1 MDYKAEL
8 EILRRKILN
17 EIPFFTIRKGTKMPA
32 LEGYYFLEE
41 DIDVPILLE
50 DFAEDLK
57 KTDIEE
63 KIDLEKINRG
73 MSVLLGLDPSFIHNE
88 KYKTMLNKTKTNLQ
102 AYLIHLINYYNQ
114 KKEYALMVSIALV
127 EIEDSSRNL
136 FILANSL
143 ENLSIDYYKSEN
155 TIKGK
160 IFFEESIRNYIKSE
174 ESDSKFS
181 LPLYKLGFYYKNQG
195 EFLRAKDY
203 WDRFL
208 TLDQDPNRIEE
219 IRNELE
225 ILEKLVD
232 YEVGYKYVR
241 EGRTEEGLDLLL
253 PLIEIYPNWWN
264 LFFVIGL
271 AFRQS
276 DEYKIASDY
285 FKKVLEIK
293 PNQVETMNELSL
305 CYISLGL
312 FKEAKEIL
320 DSALAISEKNCELLS
335 NRAAANI
342 YLEDI
347 NAALKDINMALKIDP
362 QDEIALSIKKEIEK
376 MT

>member
-1 MDYKAEL
+1 
-8 EILRRKILN
+8 
-17 EIPFFTIRKGTKMPA
+17 
-32 LEGYYFLEE
+32 
-41 DIDVPILLE
+41 
-50 DFAEDLK
+50 
-57 KTDIEE
+57 
-63 KIDLEKINRG
+63 
-73 MSVLLGLDPSFIHNE
+73 
-88 KYKTMLNKTKTNLQ
+88 
-102 AYLIHLINYYNQ
+102 
-114 KKEYALMVSIALV
+114 
-127 EIEDSSRNL
+127 
-136 FILANSL
+136 
-143 ENLSIDYYKSEN
+143 
-155 TIKGK
+155 
-160 IFFEESIRNYIKSE
+160 
-174 ESDSKFS
+174 
-181 LPLYKLGFYYKNQG
+181 
-195 EFLRAKDY
+195 
-203 WDRFL
+203 
-208 TLDQDPNRIEE
+208 
-219 IRNELE
+219 
-225 ILEKLVD
+225 
-232 YEVGYKYVR
+232 
-241 EGRTEEGLDLLL
+241 L

-347 NAALKDINMALKIDP
+347 SAALKDINMALKIDP
-362 QDEIALSIKKEIEK
+362 QDKIALSIKKEIEK